1 MERLYSLDRHFTPV
15 GDKDCP
21 CSSNQDSFCNDF
33 PECSYGMTVNDL
45 CEADRA
51 LPDGN
56 TNYNID
62 NCPGGHDIFRYVGG
76 KLSS

>member
-1 MERLYSLDRHFTPV
+1 
-15 GDKDCP
+15 
-21 CSSNQDSFCNDF
+21 
-33 PECSYGMTVNDL
+33 MTVNDL
-45 CEADRA
+45 CEADRT